1 MTLGNYSAQI
11 DVNPATNTSLC
22 KRFCMSQITEL
33 PIMEAR
39 AKDTFNLLL
48 LQVQFSYNRIDRNRF
63 RQVLAVLQM
72 FISIKNLLKS
82 NEIGKEISEST

>member
-1 MTLGNYSAQI
+1 
-11 DVNPATNTSLC
+11 
-22 KRFCMSQITEL
+22 
-33 PIMEAR
+33 MEAR

-63 RQVLAVLQM
+63 SQVLAVLQM

-82 NEIGKEISEST
+82 NEIGKEISENT